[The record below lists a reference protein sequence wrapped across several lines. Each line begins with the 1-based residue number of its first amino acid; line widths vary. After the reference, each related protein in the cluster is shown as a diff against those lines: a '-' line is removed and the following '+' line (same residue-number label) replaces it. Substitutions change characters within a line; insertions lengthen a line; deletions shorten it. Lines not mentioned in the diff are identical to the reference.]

1 MLELPTTGKVA
12 NFLTGDRA
20 KNKIRIHGSTVFL
33 NNLDILL
40 VFYLLFYVAV

>member
-12 NFLTGDRA
+12 KLLDRRPG
-20 KNKIRIHGSTVFL
+20 KKKIRIYGSTVFL